1 MSYQTSMCLPF
12 TMAWWRKNRA
22 SLFIFSHGD
31 LGPVI
36 LLFLHFSLFFLC
48 FLDMCFHCL
57 FFSFLWWC
65 CPSPPTYLSLSVT
78 VNGYCGSED
87 RPPGGT
93 RRLCVFMG
101 ASDIRSSTI
110 FSIWHG
116 KIESVRNGNTGEK
129 QPLCMARSLLFFFRL
144 LFISTFLFK
153 VYYFMSPRSRVIF
166 IWDAQ
171 HIRCGICY
179 LSMFV
184 RRTVCTSIEKCCLCL
199 HWYVDTLL
207 MADVTNINKFDS
219 HRLFQLVLFRT
230 E

>member
-31 LGPVI
+31 FGPVI
-36 LLFLHFSLFFLC
+36 ILFPPFLSLSFLC

-57 FFSFLWWC
+57 FFLPCDGVAPLFPHISHCHCHRQWVLW
-65 CPSPPTYLSLSVT
+65 VR
-78 VNGYCGSED
+78 GSTP
-87 RPPGGT
+87 RGT

-129 QPLCMARSLLFFFRL
+129 QPLCMARSLLFLSSFCLCL
-144 LFISTFLFK
+144 LFFFLFK
-153 VYYFMSPRSRVIF
+153 VYYFMSPHSRVIF

-207 MADVTNINKFDS
+207 MADVTNINNLDS
-219 HRLFQLVLFRT
+219 HLIF
-230 E
+230 